1 MPIVYM
7 IETGVSKHE
16 GEWLEEIANSQC
28 IDVEKLVANI
38 LKDYVDR
45 YKSETLQTQIQTL
58 IRRRI
63 ANKHRG

>member
-16 GEWLEEIANSQC
+16 GEWLEEIADSQC
-28 IDVEKLVANI
+28 IEVEKLVANI

-45 YKSETLQTQIQTL
+45 YKSETSSDTNQTQNSQ
-58 IRRRI
+58 
-63 ANKHRG
+63 